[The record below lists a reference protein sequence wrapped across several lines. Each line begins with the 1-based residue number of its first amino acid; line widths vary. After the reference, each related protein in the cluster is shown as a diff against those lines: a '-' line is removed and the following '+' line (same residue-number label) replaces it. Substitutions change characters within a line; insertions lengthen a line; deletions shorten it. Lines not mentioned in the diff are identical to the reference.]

1 MTPIVESLTER
12 EEQVL
17 ARIADGRSY
26 REIGAALGIKFS
38 TVRAHRDS
46 ARAKLGAASTPHA
59 VAIFIRARAAAPVP
73 A

>member
-1 MTPIVESLTER
+1 MTPVLEQLTER

-17 ARIADGRSY
+17 ERIADGRSY
-26 REIGAALGIKFS
+26 REIGVELGIKWS

-46 ARAKLGAASTPHA
+46 ARTKLGAASTPHA
-59 VAIFIRARAAAPVP
+59 IAIFVRARAATVVP